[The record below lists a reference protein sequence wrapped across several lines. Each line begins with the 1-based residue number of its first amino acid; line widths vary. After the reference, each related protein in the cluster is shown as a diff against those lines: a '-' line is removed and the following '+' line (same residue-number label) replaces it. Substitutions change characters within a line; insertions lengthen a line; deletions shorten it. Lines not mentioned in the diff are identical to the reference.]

1 MADTIFIASLIAA
14 TLRLAVPVII
24 SAEGEVIAE
33 RAGVINVGIEGIAL
47 LGGFIATYASYL
59 TKSPWIAILAAVITG
74 VVLGLIH
81 AVISLHPKGDQF
93 LVGIGMNTFA
103 LGFTAY
109 GLIVIWGELSA
120 GASPSVPK
128 TPKIQLPFEGAF
140 SEISLFVVFMILL
153 ALVSYFILFK
163 TNIGLGF
170 RSVGENPA
178 AADSAGIN
186 VYRTRL
192 FAVVIGSAL
201 AALGGAY
208 LTIDQHGRFQR
219 YMTTGGFS
227 ALAIVVFGNWNPLI
241 VLGGGLIFGFGEALV
256 SRLAPALGVGI
267 APQFIQ
273 MVPLILT
280 IVIYSLRKKI
290 TQPEALGKPYIKE

>member
-1 MADTIFIASLIAA
+1 MADTIFITSLIAA

-47 LGGFIATYASYL
+47 LGAFTATYVSHL
-59 TKSPWIAILAAVITG
+59 TQNPWMAVLAAMITG
-74 VVLGLIH
+74 VVLGLVH

-109 GLIVIWGELSA
+109 GLIVLWGELSA
-120 GASPSVPK
+120 GASPRVPK

-140 SEISLFVVFMILL
+140 SELSLFVVFMVLL
-153 ALVSYFILFK
+153 ALAIYFILFK
-163 TNIGLGF
+163 TNIGL
-170 RSVGENPA
+170 RLRAVGENPA
-178 AADSAGIN
+178 AADTAGIN

-192 FAVVIGSAL
+192 VAVVIGSVL
-201 AALGGAY
+201 AALSGAY

-219 YMTTGGFS
+219 YMTTGGFP
-227 ALAIVVFGNWNPLI
+227 ALAIVVFGNWNPIVVLI
-241 VLGGGLIFGFGEALV
+241 GGLIFGFGEALV
-256 SRLAPALGVGI
+256 PRLAPALGVGL

-273 MVPLILT
+273 MIPLILT
-280 IVIYSLRKKI
+280 IAIYSLRRKV
-290 TQPEALGKPYIKE
+290 TQPEALGKPYVKE

>member
-1 MADTIFIASLIAA
+1 MVDTIFITSLIAA
-14 TLRLAVPVII
+14 TLRLAVPIII
-24 SAEGEVIAE
+24 SAEGEVITE

-47 LGGFIATYASYL
+47 LGGFIATYVSYL
-59 TKSPWIAILAAVITG
+59 TQNPWIAILAAVITG
-74 VVLGLIH
+74 VVLGLIN

-120 GASPSVPK
+120 GASPRVPK

-153 ALVSYFILFK
+153 ALVIYFILFK
-163 TNIGLGF
+163 TNVGLRL

-256 SRLAPALGVGI
+256 SRLAPALGVGL

-280 IVIYSLRKKI
+280 IVIYSLRKKV